1 MDLELKDYERTVEE
15 LNEVISSKE
24 NDIAGL
30 KEDLK
35 AEITKTANLNDQN
48 VFLSSQ
54 IETETERADKLKVL
68 YQKKKYGL

>member
-35 AEITKTANLNDQN
+35 AEMTKTANLNDQN